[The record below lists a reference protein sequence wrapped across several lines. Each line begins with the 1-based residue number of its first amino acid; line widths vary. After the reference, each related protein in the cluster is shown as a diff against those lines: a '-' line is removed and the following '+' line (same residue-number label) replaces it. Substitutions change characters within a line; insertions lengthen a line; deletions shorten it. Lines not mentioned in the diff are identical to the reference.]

1 VTPSLVRD
9 EQHEADAL
17 NPEVPSE
24 ADHCATEGTKPK
36 RGVLEQWPLFLEAL
50 QRERPMLGHYL
61 RVAQVA
67 SLSESAIDV
76 RFPVNCSAQYAELIK
91 NKNREE
97 INRIMKEV
105 VGPSV
110 DLHITLEA
118 GGPAAAQ
125 AEKNSLSI
133 NDEIKMEPIIKS
145 VLDIFDGDVID

>member
-1 VTPSLVRD
+1 
-9 EQHEADAL
+9 
-17 NPEVPSE
+17 
-24 ADHCATEGTKPK
+24 
-36 RGVLEQWPLFLEAL
+36 
-50 QRERPMLGHYL
+50 
-61 RVAQVA
+61 VASVA

-76 RFPVNCSAQYAELIK
+76 RFPGNCSAQYAELIK

-97 INRIMKEV
+97 INRIMKEI

-133 NDEIKMEPIIKS
+133 NDEIEHEPIIKN
-145 VLDIFDGDVID
+145 VLDIFDGELID